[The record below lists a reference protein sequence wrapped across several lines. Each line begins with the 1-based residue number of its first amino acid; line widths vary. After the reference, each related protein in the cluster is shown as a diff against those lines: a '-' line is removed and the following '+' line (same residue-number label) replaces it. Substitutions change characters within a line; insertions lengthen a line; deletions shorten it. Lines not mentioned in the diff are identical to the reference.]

1 MKNYRIFIISLL
13 LLIFMIGAVSA
24 TEENST
30 DNLEISGDISIS
42 EETLPSVDNMGED
55 QSSSSDDVLGVSTE
69 DSTSDDII
77 ADGGESSPY
86 KAVAN
91 VTSYNVVVD
100 DGSSVNL
107 QFLYKEDDSPAAGK
121 NFTVCLV
128 GHDAE
133 DNVIINNYNF
143 ISDSNGVGSF
153 LIDVPEGYYEI
164 QSIYDINNCIVR
176 LPDGVYISVT
186 VTSTIL
192 KNTIVADNATFT
204 AIITYD
210 LSILGAGV
218 YNVTVVNP
226 VTGERRDYAITVT
239 VAETIS
245 ASDVTVTY
253 GVSSK
258 FTANFT
264 DQYGVALA
272 NTNVTFKVGENTI
285 NATTDVNGIAVFSI
299 VFDAGNYNVTIT
311 NPVTCQ
317 VVTKSIAVKP
327 LATKLSASKLT
338 MVYNTGKY
346 LKATLK
352 DANGKALAK
361 QKVYIKINGKT
372 FERTTN
378 TNGQVSLKITLPVK
392 TYTATITYKGT
403 TNYVKSSASVKVV
416 VKKASPKMTAKAK
429 TLKTKTKKYT
439 IVLKDN
445 KGKAMKKV
453 KVTLTTKVNGKKV
466 KLTVKTKNNGKA
478 TFNLKKLVKGK
489 YTAAVKFAGNKNFK
503 AVTKKVKIT
512 VKK

>member
-1 MKNYRIFIISLL
+1 MTGERRDYAIT
-13 LLIFMIGAVSA
+13 V
-24 TEENST
+24 
-30 DNLEISGDISIS
+30 LEK
-42 EETLPSVDNMGED
+42 V
-55 QSSSSDDVLGVSTE
+55 
-69 DSTSDDII
+69 
-77 ADGGESSPY
+77 
-86 KAVAN
+86 
-91 VTSYNVVVD
+91 VT
-100 DGSSVNL
+100 G
-107 QFLYKEDDSPAAGK
+107 
-121 NFTVCLV
+121 
-128 GHDAE
+128 
-133 DNVIINNYNF
+133 
-143 ISDSNGVGSF
+143 
-153 LIDVPEGYYEI
+153 
-164 QSIYDINNCIVR
+164 
-176 LPDGVYISVT
+176 
-186 VTSTIL
+186 
-192 KNTIVADNATFT
+192 TIVADNATFT
-204 AIITYD
+204 AGGSMDYEVKYLDEDGNPLVGEDCAVVVHMTDNPDDDMIMSDATDGQGIITYD